1 MNQTKLDQLFKFL
14 DIPSRPLV
22 GIDVSPT
29 SIKCVELTSSRSGE
43 LTIENYSIEPTPR
56 EAFSDQGIENTDLLG
71 AAIERAWKRLGTK
84 VKNIAIAM
92 PSNVAI
98 IKKVKFSMDL
108 DELAVAEEV
117 LVEAS
122 QFIPFPLDD
131 VNLDWVVL
139 GPHPNAPETDNEVL
153 ICATRR
159 DRIVDYMAAGEAA
172 GLKAIKVDID
182 TFAMQLAFDHLQSIN
197 EQYQTEVI
205 AVADAGSSTLNLSVY
220 NKTDGQ
226 VFTKEIPYGSNQL
239 TENICAIYNISPEQ
253 ANEAK
258 RNGGQGLTDYFN
270 QAVEPFLEGLAVEIN
285 RSLQFFLTQAEVE
298 RIDRIMLAGGCAA
311 LQNAAEVVGRST
323 QITTT
328 IFNPFE
334 GMEIASRLKNRN
346 LEQEAP
352 MLLTACGL
360 ALRRFDDN

>member
-1 MNQTKLDQLFKFL
+1 MNQTKLDKLFNFL
-14 DIPSRPLV
+14 NVPSKPLV

-29 SIKCVELTSSRSGE
+29 SIKCVELTRSRNGE

-56 EAFSDQGIENTDLLG
+56 EAFSDQGIENADMLG
-71 AAIERAWKRLGTK
+71 AAIERAWKKLGTK
-84 VKNIAIAM
+84 VKNIAIAI

-98 IKKVKFSMDL
+98 IKRVKFSVDL

-117 LVEAS
+117 LVEAGL
-122 QFIPFPLDD
+122 FIPFPLDD
-131 VNLDWVVL
+131 VNLDWTVL
-139 GPHPNAPETDNEVL
+139 GPHPNSPDTDNEVL

-159 DRIVDYMAAGEAA
+159 DGIVDYVAAGEAA

-182 TFAMQLAFDHLQSIN
+182 SFAMQLAFDHLQSTS
-197 EQYQTEVI
+197 EQYQNEVI
-205 AVADAGSSTLNLSVY
+205 AVADAGSSKLNLSVY
-220 NKTDGQ
+220 NKKDGQ
-226 VFTKEIPYGSNQL
+226 VFTKEIAYGSNQL
-239 TENICAIYNISPEQ
+239 TESISAIYSISTEQ

-258 RNGGQGLTDYFN
+258 RNGGQGLTDYYKR
-270 QAVEPFLEGLAVEIN
+270 AIEPFLEGLSMEIN

-298 RIDRIMLAGGCAA
+298 RIDRIMLAGGCAV
-311 LQNAAEVVGRST
+311 LQDAAEVVGRST

-334 GMEIASRLKNRN
+334 GMQIASRLKNRK